1 MPSHRGAD
9 ISFLDEKAPG
19 ARSSK
24 EGVRFGRQPI
34 MGPGLAVGAFDTR
47 SMASGAREA
56 RVRVLSR
63 RFLAEPENGVVSAV
77 RACQARRRVV
87 GFGRELVPLRSVTL
101 GVVRS
106 G

>member
-56 RVRVLSR
+56 RVRESFRGDFWPNRKTVLSR
-63 RFLAEPENGVVSAV
+63 PCGPVRLVVVLWGLGGSWCRFAP
-77 RACQARRRVV
+77 
-87 GFGRELVPLRSVTL
+87 
-101 GVVRS
+101 
-106 G
+106 